1 MTIAPVSSSA
11 ASSINALIA
20 RNGIA
25 PPTRQ
30 ERAEQAGPPER
41 PLAPNEQGNND
52 GDVFSPADPNG
63 ATAPNGEPL
72 SEEEQRQVE
81 ELKARDQEVRTHEQ
95 AHVAAAGSLYRGG
108 PFYSYQTG
116 PDGKRYAVG
125 GSVNIDT
132 SPVDGDPQAT
142 IQKAQQIRRA
152 ALAPAEPSSTD
163 QRVAAQASRM
173 EAEARAELAEQ
184 QSAEQSGD
192 VDEPERDES
201 SNRLGVLVDAL
212 G

>member
-1 MTIAPVSSSA
+1 MTIAPVTSSA

-20 RNGIA
+20 RSGVT
-25 PPTRQ
+25 PTPRQ
-30 ERAEQAGPPER
+30 ERTEQTSRPER
-41 PLAPNEQGNND
+41 ALAPNEQRNED
-52 GDVFSPADPNG
+52 GDVFAPSDPNR
-63 ATAPNGEPL
+63 ASAPNGEPL

-95 AHVAAAGSLYRGG
+95 AHVAAAGSLFRGG

-163 QRVAAQASRM
+163 QQVASKASQM

-184 QSAEQSGD
+184 QRAEQAGD
-192 VDEPERDES
+192 VDEPERDGS
-201 SNRLGVLVDAL
+201 SNRLGMLVDAF